1 MASVTSIELK
11 RHYRGLSA
19 KETDDLIGDLAHLI
33 VDFLKAR
40 SDHVAPMHGTQSATV
55 AAGRECG
62 RRHGTSD
69 GRD

>member
-1 MASVTSIELK
+1 MASVPSIELK

-40 SDHVAPMHGTQSATV
+40 SDHVPPMHGTQSGTV
-55 AAGRECG
+55 AAGRERN
-62 RRHGTSD
+62 RRHGTSGD
-69 GRD
+69 RN